1 VAAAI
6 TDEHPADLIEQAE
19 ALEAQ
24 AEIEMLSV
32 RKLRAE
38 AAKLR
43 ARAERINTCTSVTV
57 TRKPPPDDP
66 LLGAAALAV
75 EDIRGLFTSTEL
87 AKALMI
93 SDTNRALKLL
103 VRLRDMGHLE
113 QLDGR
118 FRSVDPEV
126 ARIRDA
132 VIELNEFT
140 REQLAERVGL
150 RPEALSWY
158 LADLRTRG
166 IIAGD
171 DDETMVYEPPGR
183 ENVVSRR
190 RRRRTPEQEVIDP
203 DIAAGR
209 GHVVELTGKPM
220 IETGGNRRRAG
231 SRKSRGG
238 AVRKKKTRGI

>member
-75 EDIRGLFTSTEL
+75 EDIRGL
-87 AKALMI
+87 
-93 SDTNRALKLL
+93 L

-166 IIAGD
+166 IITGD
-171 DDETMVYEPPGR
+171 DDETMAYEPPGR

>member
-1 VAAAI
+1 VAATI
-6 TDEHPADLIEQAE
+6 TDEQPGDLLEQAE

-24 AEIEMLSV
+24 AETAMVVV
-32 RKLRAE
+32 RQLRAE

-43 ARAERINTCTSVTV
+43 SRAERIKTCSSVTV
-57 TRKPPPDDP
+57 TRKPEPDDP

-75 EDIRGLFTSTEL
+75 EDIGGLFTSTEL
-87 AKALMI
+87 AKALAI
-93 SDTNRALKLL
+93 ANTTRALKLL
-103 VRLRDMGHLE
+103 VRLRDMGHVE
-113 QLDGR
+113 QVDGR
-118 FRSVDPEV
+118 FRSIDPEI

-140 REQLAERVGL
+140 REQLADRVGL

-171 DDETMVYEPPGR
+171 DEETMVYEPPGR
-183 ENVVSRR
+183 ENLVSRR

-203 DIAAGR
+203 DIAASR
-209 GHVVELTGKPM
+209 GQVVDFTGKPM
-220 IETGGNRRRAG
+220 IESGGNRRRAG
-231 SRKSRGG
+231 ARKSRGG
-238 AVRKKKTRGI
+238 NVRKQKHRNG

>member
-1 VAAAI
+1 MAAAI
-6 TDEHPADLIEQAE
+6 TDEHPGDLIEQAE

-24 AEIEMLSV
+24 AETEMLAV
-32 RKLRAE
+32 RRLRAE

-43 ARAERINTCTSVTV
+43 ARAERINSCTSVTV
-57 TRKPPPDDP
+57 TRKPAPDDP

-75 EDIRGLFTSTEL
+75 EDIGGLFTSTEL

-103 VRLRDMGHLE
+103 VRLRDMGHVE

-118 FRSVDPEV
+118 FRSIDPEL

-158 LADLRTRG
+158 LADLRGRG
-166 IIAGD
+166 IITGD
-171 DDETMVYEPPGR
+171 DDEMVYEPPGR
-183 ENVVSRR
+183 ENVISRR
-190 RRRRTPEQEVIDP
+190 RRHRTPEQEAIDP
-203 DIAAGR
+203 EAAAGR
-209 GHVVELTGKPM
+209 GHVIELTGKPM
-220 IETGGNRRRAG
+220 IETGSNRRRAG

-238 AVRKKKTRGI
+238 AVRKKKSRGI